1 MLGLDEVRTFYPET
15 LHRFPRFLLREY
27 LQYKLLEIIYTSP
40 YANQLCF
47 LGGTCLRIVHG
58 NQRFSEDLD
67 FDNIRLNGKELNE
80 ITKAIQKGLTR
91 EGYEVEIKQVMRR
104 AWHCYIR
111 FPGLLYQE
119 GLSGYQEEKILIQLD
134 TEPQEYDYE
143 PEEFI
148 LSKFEVFTTIK
159 TTPPPLLF
167 AQKLFAILKRPRKQG
182 RDFFDVVYVMG
193 KNIKPDFNYLKIKAN
208 ISNPTQLKASILDIC
223 DDLDMKKLAADVEPF
238 LFEPK
243 ARDKVVKFPEYFQQ
257 SF

>member
-1 MLGLDEVRTFYPET
+1 MLGLDEIRTFYPDT

-47 LGGTCLRIVHG
+47 LGGTCLRIVYG

-67 FDNIRLNGKELNE
+67 FDNMSLKPDQFKE
-80 ITKAIQKGLTR
+80 ITNEIQKGLTR
-91 EGYEVEIKQVMRR
+91 EGYAVEIKQIMRR

-119 GLSGYQEEKILIQLD
+119 GLSGYQEEKILVQLD
-134 TEPQEYDYE
+134 TEPQEYEYE

-148 LSKFEVFTTIK
+148 LNKFEVFTTIK
-159 TTPPPLLF
+159 TTPPSLLF
-167 AQKLFAILKRPRKQG
+167 AQKLFAILNRPRKQG
-182 RDFFDVVYVMG
+182 RDFFDVVYLMG
-193 KNIKPDFNYLKIKAN
+193 KNIKPDFNYLKIKTN
-208 ISNPTQLKASILDIC
+208 ISNPTHLKNAILDIC

-238 LFEPK
+238 LFEST
-243 ARDKVVKFPEYFQQ
+243 AREKVVKFPEYFRQ